1 MMLKQRDD
9 KTIYLRQLEELS
21 QVAGK
26 EQKKHM
32 ERDLRMLRAGAKGEE
47 EAAYLINFDYG
58 SSDIMAVIH
67 DLRIE
72 VGGRVAQID
81 HLLIHRTLNVFV
93 LESKHFHAGVKISD
107 NGEFLMWNQY
117 RRTYEGMAS
126 PLEQN
131 ERHIEVLK
139 DAFGII
145 NMPTRVGMRLS
156 PVFHS
161 YVLVSQNARIKRP
174 KEFDTSKIIKADM
187 LSMTIESQFDKAGFF
202 DVLGSASRIV
212 SKETLRDIAGQLIAL
227 HKPAT
232 LDYSAKYKVAGIQKD
247 VQADLVKHQCRNCG
261 SEDLSVQHGRYGY
274 YFKCA
279 ACEGN
284 TPIKIGCGQV
294 GHKERIRKQ
303 GLNFYRECADCGTSS
318 LYYVNPS

>member
-1 MMLKQRDD
+1 MILKQLDN
-9 KTIYLRQLEELS
+9 KTNYLRQLEELS
-21 QVAGK
+21 RVAGK
-26 EQKKHM
+26 EQKKHI
-32 ERDLRMLRAGAKGEE
+32 ERDLRMLSAGAKGEE
-47 EAAYLINFDYG
+47 EAAYLINFDY
-58 SSDIMAVIH
+58 SASDRMAVIH

-93 LESKHFHAGVKISD
+93 LESKHFHTGVKISD
-107 NGEFLMWNQY
+107 DGEFLMWNQY

-187 LSMTIESQFDKAGFF
+187 LSTTIESQFDRAGFF
-202 DVLGSASRIV
+202 DVLGSASRMV
-212 SKETLRDIAGQLIAL
+212 SKETLQDIAGQLIAL
-227 HKPAT
+227 HKPT
-232 LDYSAKYKVAGIQKD
+232 PLDFAAKYKVAGNQTD
-247 VQADLVKHQCRNCG
+247 VQANLIRHQCRNCG
-261 SEDLSVQHGRYGY
+261 SEDLSVQYGRYGY